1 MFMNIKKGHCMKS
14 ALIRS
19 FSGPY
24 FPAFGLNMERY
35 PVSLSIQSK
44 CGKIWTRKI
53 SNTDAF
59 HAMVLSI
66 HINFKLKY
74 LFTLILTMGI
84 LSAQLNNA
92 PFSEKIESIPYN
104 GTLAITGGIK
114 QTSRIKIYHKLE
126 LKKLNW
132 TRWMRHLCHYKKLLI
147 NKLPFY
153 LQQMKFSIKDLFSKN
168 EQIRRSHLLK
178 KSSIKNF
185 IFCAVQKVKLESKLR
200 SCVFWQKCHFCWG
213 LDQIL

>member
-147 NKLPFY
+147 NKLPSCLYSIILRITRRFTYYWIPFY
-153 LQQMKFSIKDLFSKN
+153 PCP
-168 EQIRRSHLLK
+168 K
-178 KSSIKNF
+178 KQSSN
-185 IFCAVQKVKLESKLR
+185 
-200 SCVFWQKCHFCWG
+200 
-213 LDQIL
+213 